1 MGGEKSNCTQI
12 FFHSHFSTIAV
23 LPYGISTNRTAHL
36 MTDFLKITL
45 DKLRNDIDVYASRN
59 MPWIE
64 KVGAHS
70 FEHLDVTLAV
80 YITEMY
86 QELESLMKWQFCWLA
101 SLMTPMRCFSYK
113 TATGQLVVIMSIP

>member
-1 MGGEKSNCTQI
+1 
-12 FFHSHFSTIAV
+12 
-23 LPYGISTNRTAHL
+23 

-64 KVGAHS
+64 KVGAQF

-80 YITEMY
+80 YITEIVSGIRKFDEMAI
-86 QELESLMKWQFCWLA
+86 LLA
-101 SLMTPMRCFSYK
+101 CISHDTHVML
-113 TATGQLVVIMSIP
+113 LI